1 MSPVS
6 FIAATADPSEG
17 TASHPD
23 HPSTSPS
30 EQVIGLARA
39 AAVEVAGG
47 GKAVG
52 DYLSA
57 TPEDEVA
64 VSLAFAAEDRGY
76 RGWYWSVTVALVD
89 DTAPTISEVVLL
101 PGGEALLAPPWV
113 PWDQRI
119 RAGDVGAGDL
129 LATPPDDPR
138 LVPGYLDSDDP
149 AVAEVSYEFG
159 FGRIRV
165 LGREGREDAAQR
177 WHDGPFGPD
186 SPIAAAAPA
195 TCGSCGF
202 YVPLAGLL
210 GMATGA
216 CSNEFSPADG
226 RVVDV
231 EFGCGAHS
239 ETVIEAPM
247 ISAATDTVV
256 DELTLEVH
264 TRPVPAD
271 QDDVV
276 EVAAAEF
283 AAPELDVVEI
293 AEVEISE
300 VEIAEVEVEVAEVQV
315 EIAEVE
321 VESAEAE
328 ITEVDDPENE
338 VAVVED
344 AVVEDAEVEIVA
356 APDTVEAESDAADS
370 VPDSDATP

>member
-1 MSPVS
+1 MTTAFGPGAPDSCAACGIMTPVS
-6 FIAATADPSEG
+6 FIAATAEPSKVSVDRPVDPS
-17 TASHPD
+17 P
-23 HPSTSPS
+23 SPS

-39 AAVEVAGG
+39 AAVEVSGG
-47 GKAVG
+47 DQAVG
-52 DYLSA
+52 GYLGA
-57 TPEDEVA
+57 TAEDEVA
-64 VSLAFAAEDRGY
+64 VSLAFAAQDRGY
-76 RGWYWSVTVALVD
+76 RGWYWSVTVAVVEQ
-89 DTAPTISEVVLL
+89 THPTISEVVLL

-129 LATPPDDPR
+129 LATAPDDPR

-159 FGRIRV
+159 FGRVRV

-177 WHDGPFGPD
+177 WHDGLFGPD

-195 TCGSCGF
+195 TCASCGF

-210 GMATGA
+210 GMAMGA
-216 CSNEFSPADG
+216 CSNEYSPADG

-264 TRPVPAD
+264 SRPVPAARP
-271 QDDVV
+271 QEQGDVV
-276 EVAAAEF
+276 VAEIVADELPFQEAFDANQSAGDVVGSDVLDVAVTEF
-283 AAPELDVVEI
+283 AAPEADV
-293 AEVEISE
+293 
-300 VEIAEVEVEVAEVQV
+300 
-315 EIAEVE
+315 
-321 VESAEAE
+321 
-328 ITEVDDPENE
+328 TEVDALE
-338 VAVVED
+338 VD
-344 AVVEDAEVEIVA
+344 
-356 APDTVEAESDAADS
+356 APDPDAPDLGAPAS
-370 VPDSDATP
+370 PDSDATP